1 MHVAAL
7 YLPPLAL
14 QHLQPVHD
22 LHLHP
27 AMIVLRVTGPLAQRA
42 VQLCPVHTSLFL
54 ADEGHPEVA
63 STLAGGELDGQ
74 QVNVPCVVVRVL
86 G

>member
-7 YLPPLAL
+7 DLPPLAL

-27 AMIVLRVTGPLAQRA
+27 AMIVLRVTRTLAQRA
-42 VQLCPVHTSLFL
+42 IKFTPVHTSVFL

-74 QVNVPCVVVRVL
+74 QVNVPPLVSVL
-86 G
+86 R